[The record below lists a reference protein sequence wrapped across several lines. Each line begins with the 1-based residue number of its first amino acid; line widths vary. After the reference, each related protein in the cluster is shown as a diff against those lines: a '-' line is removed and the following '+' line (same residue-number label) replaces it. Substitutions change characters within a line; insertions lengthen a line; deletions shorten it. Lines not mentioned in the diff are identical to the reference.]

1 MSFLIF
7 LNSVYIVELLVEDF
21 WYLKQRPEM
30 ETLQLRRKNVNQQK
44 YFQLYVRNPAKL
56 ISNQWLMQ

>member
-7 LNSVYIVELLVEDF
+7 LNSVYIVELLVDDL

-30 ETLQLRRKNVNQQK
+30 ETLQLRRNNVNQKK
-44 YFQLYVRNPAKL
+44 YF
-56 ISNQWLMQ
+56 